1 MSEQEMTVT
10 AYIGLGS
17 NIGDE
22 RSNLA
27 KALELLQ
34 AVPGVALVKTASYY
48 RSAPLGRTDQDWY
61 LNTVAEVKTSLE
73 PQQLL
78 EALLDIEIRLGRVR
92 TVRWGPRI
100 IDLDLLLWDGV
111 RISSPELI
119 LPHPRMTERA
129 FVMVPLAEL
138 APDLV
143 LEGKTAAA
151 LAKKLASEQLIER
164 ESTS

>member
-17 NIGDE
+17 NMGDE

-78 EALLDIEIRLGRVR
+78 HTSREGFPTATAVSILTSGLARLFFNCSNMALALFFISFTEAWGLGA
-92 TVRWGPRI
+92 
-100 IDLDLLLWDGV
+100 
-111 RISSPELI
+111 
-119 LPHPRMTERA
+119 A
-129 FVMVPLAEL
+129 FVPISAVA
-138 APDLV
+138 
-143 LEGKTAAA
+143 TAV
-151 LAKKLASEQLIER
+151 SG
-164 ESTS
+164 TT